1 MLPRTRREGTYVA
14 FGLSAEGNAGVRV
27 GNVFI
32 RWGVRAIP
40 LGVSATL
47 LGFVLLDA
55 PARLVNL
62 ADAAS
67 PPSDRFAFVTDP
79 EIFRPAAPLTSESTP
94 DRVRLARIGPQAP
107 FDFHDSCSAG
117 CRNASVNERFAAL
130 DDHPGSFEERF
141 ATTDDRPKSFRESLR
156 WATQIVTTSLRL
168 PSDRAGA
175 KRRADASSNV
185 NVSKPHIGTGYAR
198 RKVSFPDDGRTAIYD
213 ITAQTVYM
221 PNGRRLEAHSGYG
234 ELMDD
239 VRHVDVTMHGPTP
252 PNVYDL
258 ALREGLFHG
267 VRAIRLNPVD
277 ESKMYGRAGILAHSY
292 LLGPNGQSNGC
303 ISFTD
308 YPGFLKA
315 FLKGEVTRIAVVE
328 RLETPPTRL
337 AAGQLPQEV
346 KDLLKTDRSRQY
358 AAAGDH

>member
-1 MLPRTRREGTYVA
+1 
-14 FGLSAEGNAGVRV
+14 VRV

-32 RWGVRAIP
+32 RWRGRAIP
-40 LGVSATL
+40 IGISATV

-55 PARLVNL
+55 PASWVNL
-62 ADAAS
+62 ADAAL
-67 PPSDRFAFVTDP
+67 PQSDRFAFATDP
-79 EIFRPAAPLTSESTP
+79 EIFRSAAPLMSESTR
-94 DRVRLARIGPQAP
+94 DRVRLARIGSQAP

-117 CRNASVNERFAAL
+117 CRNASLNERFAAL
-130 DDHPGSFEERF
+130 DDHPESFEKRF

-168 PSDRAGA
+168 PSGWAGA
-175 KRRADASSNV
+175 KRRADTSSNV
-185 NVSKPHIGTGYAR
+185 NVSKPHIGAGYAR
-198 RKVSFPDDGRTAIYD
+198 REVSVPDDGRTAVYD
-213 ITAQTVYM
+213 IAAQTVYM

-239 VRHVDVTMHGPTP
+239 VSQVHVRMQGPTP
-252 PNVYDL
+252 PNVYNL

-267 VRAIRLNPVD
+267 VRAIRLKPID
-277 ESKMYGRAGILAHSY
+277 ESKMYGRAGLLAHSY

-303 ISFTD
+303 ISFPD
-308 YPGFLKA
+308 YPEFLKA

-337 AAGQLPQEV
+337 AAGELPQQV